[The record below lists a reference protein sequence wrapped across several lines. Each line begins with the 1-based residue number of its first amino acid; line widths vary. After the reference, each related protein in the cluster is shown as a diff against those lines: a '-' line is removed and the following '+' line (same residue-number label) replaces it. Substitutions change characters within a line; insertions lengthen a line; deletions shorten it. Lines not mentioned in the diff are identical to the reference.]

1 MRRTNIYLADEQCSA
16 LDELARSS
24 GISRAE
30 AIRRLIDEAIAS
42 DRRDLHGDL
51 AAIEVSFGT
60 LGEDVV
66 FDRGFDERARH
77 LEAIAARR
85 SSSTPTF

>member
-1 MRRTNIYLADEQCSA
+1 MRRTNIYLADDQCTA

-30 AIRRLIDEAIAS
+30 AVRRLIDEAIAS
-42 DRRDLHGDL
+42 DRRDLQGDL
-51 AAIEVSFGT
+51 AAIEESFGT

-66 FDRGFDERARH
+66 FDRGVDGRARH
-77 LEAIAARR
+77 LEAIATR
-85 SSSTPTF
+85 

>member
-1 MRRTNIYLADEQCSA
+1 MRRTNIYLAEEQCTA

-42 DRRDLHGDL
+42 DRRDLQGDL
-51 AAIEVSFGT
+51 AAIEESFGT

-66 FDRGFDERARH
+66 FDRGVDERARH
-77 LEAIAARR
+77 LEAIAAR
-85 SSSTPTF
+85 

>member
-1 MRRTNIYLADEQCSA
+1 MRRTNIYLADDQCSA

-42 DRRDLHGDL
+42 DRRDLQGDL
-51 AAIEVSFGT
+51 DAIEESFGT

-66 FDRGFDERARH
+66 FDRGVDERARH
-77 LEAIAARR
+77 LEAIATR
-85 SSSTPTF
+85 

>member
-1 MRRTNIYLADEQCSA
+1 MRRTNIYLADEQCLA

-42 DRRDLHGDL
+42 DRRDLQGDL
-51 AAIEVSFGT
+51 AAIEESFGT

-66 FDRGFDERARH
+66 FDRGVDERARH
-77 LEAIAARR
+77 LAAIAAR
-85 SSSTPTF
+85 

>member
-1 MRRTNIYLADEQCSA
+1 MRRTNIYLADDQCTA

-30 AIRRLIDEAIAS
+30 AVRRLIDEAIAS
-42 DRRDLHGDL
+42 DRRDLQRDL
-51 AAIEVSFGT
+51 AAIEESFGT

-66 FDRGFDERARH
+66 FDRGVDERARH
-77 LEAIAARR
+77 LEAIATR
-85 SSSTPTF
+85 

>member
-1 MRRTNIYLADEQCSA
+1 MRRTNIYLADDQCST

-30 AIRRLIDEAIAS
+30 VIRRLIDQAIAS
-42 DRRDLHGDL
+42 DRRDLQGDL
-51 AAIEVSFGT
+51 AAIEDSFGI

-66 FDRGFDERARH
+66 FERGVDARARYVG
-77 LEAIAARR
+77 AIA
-85 SSSTPTF
+85 TT

>member
-1 MRRTNIYLADEQCSA
+1 MIRCMRRTNIYLADDQCSA

-42 DRRDLHGDL
+42 DNRDLQSDL
-51 AAIEVSFGT
+51 AAIEESFGA
-60 LGEDVV
+60 LGEDVT
-66 FDRGFDERARH
+66 FDRGVDERARH
-77 LEAIAARR
+77 LEAIAAG
-85 SSSTPTF
+85 